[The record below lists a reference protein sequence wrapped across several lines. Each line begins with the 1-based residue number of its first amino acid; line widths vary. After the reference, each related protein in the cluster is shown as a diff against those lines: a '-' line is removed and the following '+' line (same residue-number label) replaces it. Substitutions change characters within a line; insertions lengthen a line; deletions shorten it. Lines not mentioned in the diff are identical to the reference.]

1 MIANAIKYSNGDVNI
16 YLKVEDAKVIVIMEN
31 DAPNLTQE
39 NVEQIFNRFYMADR
53 SRIGYGSGLGLSIAQ
68 SYMKKMDGKICA
80 KLENEKISIIC
91 EWDKRSE

>member
-1 MIANAIKYSNGDVNI
+1 MANAIKYSNGDVNI

-53 SRIGYGSGLGLSIAQ
+53 SRIGYLGLSIAQ
-68 SYMKKMDGKICA
+68 SYMKKMDGTIYA

>member
-1 MIANAIKYSNGDVNI
+1 
-16 YLKVEDAKVIVIMEN
+16 
-31 DAPNLTQE
+31 
-39 NVEQIFNRFYMADR
+39 MADR

>member
-1 MIANAIKYSNGDVNI
+1 
-16 YLKVEDAKVIVIMEN
+16 
-31 DAPNLTQE
+31 
-39 NVEQIFNRFYMADR
+39 MADR

-68 SYMKKMDGKICA
+68 SYMKKMDGTIYA